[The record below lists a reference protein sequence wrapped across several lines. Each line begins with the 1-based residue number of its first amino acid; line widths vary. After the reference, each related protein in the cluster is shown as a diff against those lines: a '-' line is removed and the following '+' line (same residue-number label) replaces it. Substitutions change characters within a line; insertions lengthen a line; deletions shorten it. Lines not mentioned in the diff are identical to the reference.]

1 MPHRSRFA
9 RPAAV
14 AALLALAA
22 CGPGA
27 IGGLAGSGAAPS
39 PGASPSGA
47 YLAAA
52 AALARSDMAAAA
64 DYLQA
69 ALAAAPGERALM
81 RKTHI
86 ALLAAGRM
94 EEALAVARR
103 MAADEVTGGG
113 VPPQITLAAAALAA
127 DAPEAA
133 VEALAALPADGF
145 GGLLGPLL
153 EGWAKVAAGDVEAA
167 LAAFGPLAAGDDPDP
182 LRAHHVAMVQEF
194 AGRTGEALAAWRRA
208 AAAREDGNWRTVTA
222 YGALLERQG
231 RGEEAAALY
240 RSFLA
245 SRPDALRHEETL
257 ARLEEGAPPPPAPGS
272 ARQGAAEALLTA
284 AGLAHEGGRDAHALA
299 FARLA
304 VWLAPESDTVA
315 LLAGDVFAV
324 LDANA
329 AALAVWGRIAGHEN
343 ASPAVASSPLA
354 WSAGLRMA
362 FALDALGDTEGALA
376 SLARMAGERPGRFG
390 ALIVMADLLREHERW
405 EEAVAAYDGA
415 FERMGEAAEGHW
427 WLHYMRGIALERAG
441 LWERAESDFVAA
453 LKIRPGHP
461 FVLNYLGYSWVDR
474 GERLDEALAMI
485 RRAVAQRPEDGFIID
500 SLGWAFFRLGRF
512 EDAVAQLERAV
523 EYVPDDAI
531 VNDHLGDAYWMVGR
545 YQEARFQWRRV
556 LRQGE
561 ADAELAAAVQAKLR
575 SGLGGGGGS

>member
-9 RPAAV
+9 RPAAI
-14 AALLALAA
+14 AALLLLAA
-22 CGPGA
+22 CGHGA
-27 IGGLAGSGAAPS
+27 IGGLAGSGEAPAT
-39 PGASPSGA
+39 GVRASPSGA

-64 DYLQA
+64 DYLQT

-113 VPPQITLAAAALAA
+113 VPPQLTLATAALAA
-127 DAPEAA
+127 EAPEAA
-133 VEALAALPADGF
+133 AEALSTLPADGF
-145 GGLLGPLL
+145 GGLLGPLF
-153 EGWAKVAAGDVEAA
+153 EGWARAAAGDVEAA
-167 LAAFGPLAAGDDPDP
+167 LAALGPLAADDDP

-194 AGRTGEALAAWRRA
+194 AGRTEEALAAYRH
-208 AAAREDGNWRTVTA
+208 AAAREGGNWRTVTA

-231 RGEEAAALY
+231 RGGEAATLY

-272 ARQGAAEALLTA
+272 ARQGVAEALLTA
-284 AGLAHEGGRDAHALA
+284 AGLAQEGGREAHALA
-299 FARLA
+299 FAQLA

-329 AALAVWGRIAGHEN
+329 AALAVWERIAGSD
-343 ASPAVASSPLA
+343 APPATGASSPLA

-376 SLARMAGERPGRFG
+376 SLTRMTGERPGRFG
-390 ALIVMADLLREHERW
+390 ALVVMADLLREHERW
-405 EEAVAAYDGA
+405 AEAVAAYDGA
-415 FERMGEAAEGHW
+415 FERMGAAAAGHW

-453 LKIRPGHP
+453 LEIRPEHP

-575 SGLGGGGGS
+575 SGLDGGGDG